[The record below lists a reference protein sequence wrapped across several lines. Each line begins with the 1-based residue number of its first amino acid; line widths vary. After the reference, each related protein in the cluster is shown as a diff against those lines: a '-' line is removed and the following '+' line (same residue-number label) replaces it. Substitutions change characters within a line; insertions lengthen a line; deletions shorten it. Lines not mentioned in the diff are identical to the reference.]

1 MNWEACVEKVGPY
14 VVKIDTPTGTGS
26 GFLFAFN
33 EGKKLCGIATALH
46 VVDDTETWGQPLKIN
61 NQHFQK
67 TAHLRE
73 PERSIFKDPETDSAV
88 ILFERSQL
96 DLPEVLIPLRPIA
109 SPISIGAEVG
119 WLGFPAIA
127 PFTLCFFSGTVS
139 ARQDSKRYLIDGVAI
154 RGVSGGPVFLRNE
167 DGDIQFV
174 GVVSAYRA
182 AAGESLPGLLVAQD
196 VSHFHSVL
204 GHLKTLDEAKVKSTE
219 AKPPSETPSSGPP
232 DDKMTKESGSISPTP
247 AP

>member
-14 VVKIDTPTGTGS
+14 VVKIDTPTGSGS

-33 EGKKLCGIATALH
+33 EGKILCGIATALH
-46 VVDDTETWGQPLKIN
+46 VVDDTETWQQPLKIN
-61 NQHFQK
+61 SYLFHK
-67 TAHLRE
+67 TAFLRE
-73 PERSIFKDPETDSAV
+73 PNRSILKDQETDSAV

-96 DLPEVLIPLRPIA
+96 DLPEDLIPLRPIE

-127 PFTLCFFSGTVS
+127 PYTLCFFSGSVS

-154 RGVSGGPVFLRNE
+154 NGVSGGPVFLW
-167 DGDIQFV
+167 DDAGQVQFV

-182 AAGESLPGLLVAQD
+182 NRAAGEALPGLLVAQD

-204 GHLKTLDEAKVKSTE
+204 AHLKTLDEAKKKSTE
-219 AKPPSETPSSGPP
+219 AKPPAEETAPKAPEESSSGTPN
-232 DDKMTKESGSISPTP
+232 EPTP
-247 AP
+247 TA